1 MNMDRRQDNIN
12 RGHIYLTSLLTD
24 EQINRLKNKSNQVR
38 RYNFFDSS
46 KIKVNYNQ
54 FPTLTPEEVKETLD
68 KHGLPVDENDNV
80 NSNGFP
86 YEHVYLNL
94 DPIINDIY
102 INEIYFLK
110 FLNNK
115 TVNFNFSPYWIFSFN
130 ILDKYY
136 TISKL
141 INRGYLASDYSPT
154 RFLKLKIIPLLKEI
168 LENNNIN
175 FRKNERKQELINL
188 IIENNLISQS
198 EIIPTYYLTEKGEQL
213 IEDCNIFFINKNI
226 GYPIFEYDLQKKE
239 DLYYWFDIYKKKYA
253 NEKLWGFLRNLYLSF
268 SKLKDDNYEQFLF
281 NCFILDIS
289 GLINNGYDSFE
300 NILINN
306 MYKQE
311 FKDYEHLLNNSI
323 YDELP
328 FNYLSKPEILDI
340 LEKINKYE
348 KKTYK

>member
-1 MNMDRRQDNIN
+1 MNTDRRQDNIN
-12 RGHIYLTSLLTD
+12 RGHIYLTSLLTN

-38 RYNFFDSS
+38 RCNFFDSS

-115 TVNFNFSPYWIFSFN
+115 TINFNFSPYWIFSFN
-130 ILDKYY
+130 ILDKGY

-141 INRGYLASDYSPT
+141 INQGYLASDYSAS
-154 RFLKLKIIPLLKEI
+154 RFLKLKTIPLLKEV

-188 IIENNLISQS
+188 II
-198 EIIPTYYLTEKGEQL
+198 
-213 IEDCNIFFINKNI
+213 
-226 GYPIFEYDLQKKE
+226 
-239 DLYYWFDIYKKKYA
+239 
-253 NEKLWGFLRNLYLSF
+253 
-268 SKLKDDNYEQFLF
+268 
-281 NCFILDIS
+281 
-289 GLINNGYDSFE
+289 
-300 NILINN
+300 
-306 MYKQE
+306 
-311 FKDYEHLLNNSI
+311 
-323 YDELP
+323 
-328 FNYLSKPEILDI
+328 
-340 LEKINKYE
+340 
-348 KKTYK
+348 